1 MEGLELKI
9 QQADPSLMQLLV
21 KQAEEAIAAKPRYK
35 TIAQQLHIIV
45 AEYLKLKEQA
55 PKIEDVAQELHIS
68 TRTLQRQLSD
78 LDTSFKKIVES
89 ERMKRC
95 EFLLSGDIQLS
106 EIAMRLGYSDQSALA
121 RAYKAYSGQTLLE
134 KKQDLKSS

>member
-78 LDTSFKKIVES
+78 LGTSFKKIVES

>member
-1 MEGLELKI
+1 
-9 QQADPSLMQLLV
+9 MQLLV

>member
-134 KKQDLKSS
+134 KSKI